1 MKSFIKTNNTNV
13 RRELDLLTF
22 EDSILEDEKTR
33 IAKTREGL
41 LHAIQYDLYST
52 SRDLWLFANGQDWG
66 EQGEYTKKEINKMTF
81 FRVLRASRAYLK
93 EDFENLHREEA
104 ILAF

>member
-1 MKSFIKTNNTNV
+1 MKSFAKTNTNV

-22 EDSILEDEKTR
+22 ENSIFESEKTR
-33 IAKTREGL
+33 VAKTREGL

-52 SRDLWLFANGQDWG
+52 NRDLWLFANGQDWG
-66 EQGEYTKKEINKMTF
+66 EQGDYTEEEINIMTF
-81 FRVLRASRAYLK
+81 FRVLHASRAYLK
-93 EDFENLHREEA
+93 EDFQNLHREEA

>member
-1 MKSFIKTNNTNV
+1 MKSFAKTNTNV

-22 EDSILEDEKTR
+22 ENSILESEKSR
-33 IAKTREGL
+33 ISKMREEL
-41 LHAIQYDLYST
+41 LHAIQYDLYAVN
-52 SRDLWLFANGQDWG
+52 RDLWLFANGEDWD
-66 EQGEYTKKEINKMTF
+66 EQGEYTEEEINIMTF

-104 ILAF
+104 LLA